1 MDAIYLEN
9 TNMSYP
15 SLPEV
20 KDGENPL
27 IIMGEDT
34 VANAV
39 ISPRSC
45 AFIDFSVVKSVM
57 VDKRVISRIKQRGKV
72 RTFDTSHLYSCFNP

>member
-15 SLPEV
+15 SLSEV

-39 ISPRSC
+39 ISPRSR